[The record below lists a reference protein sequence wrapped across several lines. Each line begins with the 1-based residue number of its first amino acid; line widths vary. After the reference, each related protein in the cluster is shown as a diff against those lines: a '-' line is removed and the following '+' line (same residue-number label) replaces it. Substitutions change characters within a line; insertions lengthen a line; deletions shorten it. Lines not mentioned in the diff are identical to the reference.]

1 MHGIVMIPT
10 YNEAQNIASLLETI
24 LTLPLCNDDQLEVVV
39 VDDNSPDG
47 TANQVKEIQKK
58 FPDRLHLVIRT
69 DKRGRGTAGIRGF
82 QFCLER
88 KVDCIFEMDADFSHD
103 PKYLPLFLALSRHYD
118 LIIGS
123 RFVQDGI
130 DVHRSFA
137 RMFISLIA
145 NSIYRLSLGLRI
157 RDLASGY
164 KCYRKELMQKL
175 DFTKF
180 LSHGYPIG
188 METVFYCHQL
198 GARCLEIPIR
208 FEDRRFGSSKFSFK
222 EITEALRVSFQLFL
236 KRFS

>member
-10 YNEAQNIASLLETI
+10 YNEAQNIGSLLETI
-24 LTLPLCNDDQLEVVV
+24 FSLPLQAQDRLEAVV

-47 TANQVKEIQKK
+47 TASLVKALQKK
-58 FPDRLHLVIRT
+58 FPDRLHLIERMQE
-69 DKRGRGTAGIRGF
+69 RGRGTAGIRGF
-82 QFCLER
+82 EFCLER
-88 KVDCIFEMDADFSHD
+88 NVDCIFEMDADFSHNPD
-103 PKYLPLFLALSRHYD
+103 YLPTFLSLSQHYD

-123 RFVQDGI
+123 RFVQDGV
-130 DVHRSFA
+130 DVHRTWT
-137 RMFISLIA
+137 RMLISLIA
-145 NSIYRLSLGLRI
+145 NAVYRLCLGLRI

-164 KCYRKELMQKL
+164 KCYRKSLMQKL
-175 DFTKF
+175 DFKKF

-222 EITEALRVSFQLFL
+222 EMTEALRVSFQLLF
-236 KRFS
+236 KRLS